1 MRDCQLRPLWL
12 HEDMNRPILHINI
25 SRHALGLCALIA
37 TCFAQGAF
45 AQDGPTP
52 FDLRH
57 EACLDK
63 ISDDAEQAYESA
75 LTWQDE
81 GGGWRAQHCV
91 AMSLFGLGRTNM
103 AAYRLEQLGRAPH
116 SVTDSQKA
124 DYFYEASNFW
134 LLDEDYE
141 RAKNASSAGLELRAE
156 HLDLLISRARAHAGL
171 KDYAAAQKD
180 LDRVLKLAP
189 TRADAY
195 RYRAD
200 LHRKNDKLDAA
211 LRDIEKSLALDGTQV
226 ETAILRGHIRED
238 LRKVERAQIE
248 AGLNIGAPKRPDTD
262 ESGVLVIP
270 PFIDDRPKK

>member
-141 RAKNASSAGLELRAE
+141 RAKNA
-156 HLDLLISRARAHAGL
+156 
-171 KDYAAAQKD
+171 
-180 LDRVLKLAP
+180 
-189 TRADAY
+189 AY